1 MNKFA
6 WNLTFSWSV
15 DLDDFPYNLLEIE
28 SESWNTVVYTHWE
41 TWLDSSSELISQ
53 FKEHWTILNSDIS
66 ISSEKRVTV
75 LSEDF
80 WEWIYELASFE
91 WVSVNYKE
99 IKDRFIE
106 VYEVLSIREAEVSE
120 KYWNKIVKVDFVY

>member
-6 WNLTFSWSV
+6 WNLIFSGEV
-15 DLDDFPYNLLEIE
+15 DLKDFPYNLLEIE
-28 SESWNTVVYTHWE
+28 SKSWNLVVYTHGE
-41 TWLDSSSELISQ
+41 TSLDSSSELIAE
-53 FKEHWTILNSDIS
+53 FKNYWTVLNSDIS
-66 ISSEKRVTV
+66 LSTENKIII

-80 WEWIYELASFE
+80 WEWIYEMASFE
-91 WVSVNYKE
+91 WIEIDFRE
-99 IKDRFIE
+99 IKDRFSE